1 MESSDA
7 AFASMMQKRV
17 RCRIDSVEAIAV
29 AFDDCERRQQQVQR
43 VHWAT
48 RVCSIEGE
56 SFELE

>member
-1 MESSDA
+1 
-7 AFASMMQKRV
+7 MMQKRV